1 MDYKKL
7 KLLTIVW
14 IVVSLGID
22 VFGVFYVVR
31 SMKPL
36 AQERDLAISAG
47 ATKYLNT
54 LESQKN
60 KERNIVIVSGV
71 IFGLGTLIFFQGFS
85 MLAPYLRKEW
95 NSYNFKCKKC
105 GYLFKPDFLNFNS
118 LFSANGVFYTVVYAV
133 FKPPFFIKC
142 LGCSKRSLCK
152 LEKTEQIDS

>member
-1 MDYKKL
+1 MNYKKL

-22 VFGVFYVVR
+22 VFGVFYIVR

-47 ATKYLNT
+47 AGKYLNA
-54 LESQKN
+54 LESQKT
-60 KERNIVIVSGV
+60 KERNIVIVAGV
-71 IFGLGTLIFFQGFS
+71 IFSLGTLIFFQGFS
-85 MLAPYLRKEW
+85 MLAPHLRKEW
-95 NSYNFKCKKC
+95 NSYDFKCKKC
-105 GYLFKPDFLNFNS
+105 GYLFKPDSLKFSS
-118 LFSANGVFYTVVYAV
+118 LFSANGVFYTVIYAV

-142 LGCSKRSLCK
+142 LGCAKRSWCK